1 MHLEIVTPEE
11 ILLSSEVKSVTV
23 PGAMGDFQMM
33 DNHAPIVS
41 LLQEGYVKVDGDV
54 TLDKK
59 NEQKFS
65 RDQDS
70 HLRIK
75 IKGGVVEMKDNKA
88 IVLVD

>member
-11 ILLSSEVKSVTV
+11 VLLSSEVKSVIV
-23 PGAMGDFQMM
+23 PGAKGDFQML

-41 LLQEGYVKVDGDV
+41 LLQEGYVKIDGDV
-54 TLDKK
+54 ALDKSV
-59 NEQKFS
+59 ESKFA
-65 RDQDS
+65 RDENK

>member
-11 ILLSSEVKSVTV
+11 ILLSSEVKSVVV
-23 PGAMGDFQMM
+23 PGVMDNFQIMN
-33 DNHAPIVS
+33 NHAPIVS
-41 LLQEGYVKVDGDV
+41 LLEEGYVKIDGNV

-65 RDQDS
+65 RDQNS

-75 IKGGVVEMKDNKA
+75 IKGGVVEMKDNKV

>member
-11 ILLSSEVKSVTV
+11 ILLSCEVTSVVV
-23 PGAMGDFQMM
+23 PGVNGAFEML

-41 LLQEGYVKVDGDV
+41 LLQEGDVKIQGDV
-54 TLDKK
+54 VLEERI
-59 NEQKFS
+59 EQKFT
-65 RDQDS
+65 RDENK

-88 IVLVD
+88 IVLID